1 MSDPIPVP
9 AASPKPRGRPRKAPL
24 EPTPTVVL
32 TPEEKRRME
41 WETYSRQSEAWQ
53 AQQPA
58 PCPACGQV
66 VGYNPV
72 TGVQVRQY
80 AGRVRIDGHRDAC
93 PLKNKDAVKLTR

>member
-1 MSDPIPVP
+1 MSDPIQPP
-9 AASPKPRGRPRKAPL
+9 AAPAKPRGRPRKAPQA
-24 EPTPTVVL
+24 PPPTVVL

-41 WETYSRQSEAWQ
+41 WEAYSRQSEAWQ
-53 AQQPA
+53 AAQGT

-80 AGRVRIDGHRDAC
+80 NGRVRIDGHRDAC
-93 PLKNKDAVKLTR
+93 PLKQKDAVKLTR

>member
-1 MSDPIPVP
+1 MSDPIPAAAP
-9 AASPKPRGRPRKAPL
+9 APKPRGRPRKPRP
-24 EPTPTVVL
+24 EPAPTVVL

-41 WETYSRQSEAWQ
+41 WEDYSRRSEAWQ
-53 AQQPA
+53 TQQPA

-66 VGYNPV
+66 AGYNPV

-93 PLKNKDAVKLTR
+93 PLKDKDAVKLTR

>member
-1 MSDPIPVP
+1 MSDPIQAPT
-9 AASPKPRGRPRKAPL
+9 PKPRGRPRKVQPD
-24 EPTPTVVL
+24 PPPTVVL

-41 WETYSRQSEAWQ
+41 WEAYSRQSEAWQ

-58 PCPACGQV
+58 ACPACGQV

-80 AGRVRIDGHRDAC
+80 AGRIRIDGHRDAC
-93 PLKNKDAVKLTR
+93 PLKQKDAVKLSR